1 MLALRGYASRPVRGW
16 ADVLRR
22 KLTQISPGESDDRLQ
37 PCAFIK
43 ANRLAASANSRNIVI
58 LAQVSL

>member
-16 ADVLRR
+16 ADVLWR

-37 PCAFIK
+37 PPQ
-43 ANRLAASANSRNIVI
+43 RVHL
-58 LAQVSL
+58 